1 MQIIRREDFR
11 EGRWKNGLGLS
22 WDIAADQPAADE
34 FGWRFALA
42 RIDRD
47 VSFSLYPGVDRI
59 FTLVEGDGLDL
70 DFEGRPPLAVERRFV
85 PHVYP
90 CDVPA
95 FCRLRGGPCRAL
107 NLFYRRGAFTAG
119 ADVLSS
125 AAEIVHPGQVLL
137 FALHGAADVNGASL
151 RPGDAAI
158 AAGSLRAETEGF
170 LFAARLSPE

>member
-22 WDIAADQPAADE
+22 WDIAADEPGAEE

-42 RIDRD
+42 RIDTD

-59 FTLVEGDGLDL
+59 FTLVEGQGLDL
-70 DFEGRPPLAVERRFV
+70 DFEGRPSLAVAHRFV

-90 CDVPA
+90 CDVA
-95 FCRLRGGPCRAL
+95 TFCRLRGGPCRAL
-107 NLFYRRGAFTAG
+107 NLFCRRGAFTAD

-125 AAEIVHPGQVLL
+125 AAEIVHPGPVLL
-137 FALHGAADVNGASL
+137 FALEGAADVNGAGL
-151 RPGDAAI
+151 RPGDAAV
-158 AAGSLRAETEGF
+158 AAGRLRTETEGF